1 MMDSKYPG
9 LAIQPDMGRRAG
21 PMVRLLR
28 PLLRAQFGQPSGVV
42 GQIVGQI
49 MAHAKSNTER
59 TLWTLSLLDIRPGD
73 RMLEIGCG
81 PGVALEIASQM
92 ASTGIVVG
100 VDHSEVM
107 VRQAAKRNA
116 RAIRDGRIQVHLS
129 SAEQLPSFDQPFD
142 KIFSINSVHFWKDPV
157 QSIRRLRGL
166 LAPSG
171 VLALT
176 LQPRSRNATDETTRI
191 IGQELMTKLQLAGF
205 ADCSLELRH
214 MKPIVVAC
222 ALGRS

>member
-49 MAHAKSNTER
+49 LAHAKSNTER

-107 VRQAAKRNA
+107 VRQAASEM
-116 RAIRDGRIQVHLS
+116 RAPSATDGFRCISHLLNNYHRSTNRSTRSSRSTPSIFGRILS
-129 SAEQLPSFDQPFD
+129 NRFDVSA
-142 KIFSINSVHFWKDPV
+142 
-157 QSIRRLRGL
+157 GC
-166 LAPSG
+166 
-171 VLALT
+171 
-176 LQPRSRNATDETTRI
+176 SRHPE
-191 IGQELMTKLQLAGF
+191 
-205 ADCSLELRH
+205 CSR
-214 MKPIVVAC
+214 
-222 ALGRS
+222 